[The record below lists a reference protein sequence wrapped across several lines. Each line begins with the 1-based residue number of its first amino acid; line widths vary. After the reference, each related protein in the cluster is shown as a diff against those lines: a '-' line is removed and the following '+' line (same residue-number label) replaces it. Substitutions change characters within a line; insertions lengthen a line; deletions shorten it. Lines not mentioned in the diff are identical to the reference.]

1 MIFLLGQWFG
11 ASYPYLCSR
20 KQNERAMKN
29 TSYNEEILSNI
40 ISSNTSFQ
48 ALQGLMKD
56 LGLEFEEAEAL

>member
-1 MIFLLGQWFG
+1 
-11 ASYPYLCSR
+11 
-20 KQNERAMKN
+20 MKN

>member
-1 MIFLLGQWFG
+1 MVWRKLPLPLQQ
-11 ASYPYLCSR
+11 

>member
-1 MIFLLGQWFG
+1 
-11 ASYPYLCSR
+11 
-20 KQNERAMKN
+20 MKN

-56 LGLEFEEAEAL
+56 LGLEFEEAESL